1 MGHQAFLA
9 KDRKYYMSET
19 PQSHDEWSRVGEYL
33 DRLAFENDRLE
44 AELKLKKERRLQN
57 IPVAHELIHGLPAE
71 SEQAAPAPVVQTQ
84 AFDEARETAR
94 YESRTA
100 TETAT
105 GMHLSYDAL
114 RKDLS
119 GLMSDLNDF
128 KHTRAGL
135 ESRLG
140 A

>member
-1 MGHQAFLA
+1 
-9 KDRKYYMSET
+9 MSET

-44 AELKLKKERRLQN
+44 AELKLKKERRMM
-57 IPVAHELIHGLPAE
+57 
-71 SEQAAPAPVVQTQ
+71 QAAATEAPAAPVTPAP
-84 AFDEARETAR
+84 AFDEQRETAR

-135 ESRLG
+135 ESRLSI
-140 A
+140 

>member
-1 MGHQAFLA
+1 
-9 KDRKYYMSET
+9 MSEN
-19 PQSHDEWSRVGEYL
+19 PHSHDEWSRVGEYL

-44 AELKLKKERRLQN
+44 AELKIKKERRLMQSA
-57 IPVAHELIHGLPAE
+57 PV
-71 SEQAAPAPVVQTQ
+71 SEPAPAPQ
-84 AFDEARETAR
+84 APVFDEQRETAR
-94 YESRTA
+94 YESQTA
-100 TETAT
+100 TETAN

-114 RKDLS
+114 RNDLS

>member
-1 MGHQAFLA
+1 
-9 KDRKYYMSET
+9 MSET
-19 PQSHDEWSRVGEYL
+19 PHSHDEWSRVGEYL

-44 AELKLKKERRLQN
+44 AELKLKKERRMMQS
-57 IPVAHELIHGLPAE
+57 AATDEA
-71 SEQAAPAPVVQTQ
+71 AAPVSPTP
-84 AFDEARETAR
+84 AFDEQRETAR

-100 TETAT
+100 TETAN

-114 RKDLS
+114 RNDLS

>member
-1 MGHQAFLA
+1 MGESAH
-9 KDRKYYMSET
+9 
-19 PQSHDEWSRVGEYL
+19 SHDEWSRVGEYL

-44 AELKLKKERRLQN
+44 AELKLKKERRLMQS
-57 IPVAHELIHGLPAE
+57 AAATAPA
-71 SEQAAPAPVVQTQ
+71 APVVPAP
-84 AFDEARETAR
+84 AFDESRETAR

-100 TETAT
+100 TETAN

-114 RKDLS
+114 RNDLS
-119 GLMSDLNDF
+119 GLMSDLNEF

>member
-1 MGHQAFLA
+1 
-9 KDRKYYMSET
+9 MSEN

-44 AELKLKKERRLQN
+44 AELKLKKERRQMQAV
-57 IPVAHELIHGLPAE
+57 PTEAPAAP
-71 SEQAAPAPVVQTQ
+71 AAPAP
-84 AFDEARETAR
+84 AFDEQRETAR

-100 TETAT
+100 TETAH
-105 GMHLSYDAL
+105 GPPSYDAL
-114 RKDLS
+114 RNDLS
-119 GLMSDLNDF
+119 GLMSDLNEF

>member
-1 MGHQAFLA
+1 MGESAH
-9 KDRKYYMSET
+9 
-19 PQSHDEWSRVGEYL
+19 SHDEWSRVGEYL

-44 AELKLKKERRLQN
+44 AELKLKKERRLKS
-57 IPVAHELIHGLPAE
+57 ISVAHDLNHGLPAE
-71 SEQAAPAPVVQTQ
+71 AEKVAP
-84 AFDEARETAR
+84 AFDEQRETAR

-100 TETAT
+100 TEAVG

-128 KHTRAGL
+128 KSTRAGL

>member
-1 MGHQAFLA
+1 
-9 KDRKYYMSET
+9 MSEN
-19 PQSHDEWSRVGEYL
+19 PHSHDEWSRVGEYL

-44 AELKLKKERRLQN
+44 AELKLKKERRLKSTSVSHDLN
-57 IPVAHELIHGLPAE
+57 HGIPVEPE
-71 SEQAAPAPVVQTQ
+71 KPVP
-84 AFDEARETAR
+84 AFDEQRETAR

-100 TETAT
+100 TETAH

-114 RKDLS
+114 RNDLS
-119 GLMSDLNDF
+119 GLMSDLNEF

>member
-1 MGHQAFLA
+1 
-9 KDRKYYMSET
+9 MSEN
-19 PQSHDEWSRVGEYL
+19 PHSHDEWSRVGEYL

-44 AELKLKKERRLQN
+44 AELKLKKERRLMQ
-57 IPVAHELIHGLPAE
+57 AAQ
-71 SEQAAPAPVVQTQ
+71 QAAPEPVVAAPV
-84 AFDEARETAR
+84 FDEQRETAR

-100 TETAT
+100 TETAH

-114 RKDLS
+114 RNDLS
-119 GLMSDLNDF
+119 GLMSDLNEF

>member
-1 MGHQAFLA
+1 MVRPFDKLRAGDA
-9 KDRKYYMSET
+9 RKLPEVK
-19 PQSHDEWSRVGEYL
+19 DEWSRVGAYL
-33 DRLAFENDRLE
+33 DKLAFENDRLE
-44 AELKLKKERRLQN
+44 ADLKLKKERRLKS
-57 IPVAHELIHGLPAE
+57 ISVTHDLPVLSVVEGNHGLPVE
-71 SEQAAPAPVVQTQ
+71 SEKAAPA
-84 AFDEARETAR
+84 FDEQRETAR
-94 YESRTA
+94 YESRNA

-119 GLMSDLNDF
+119 GLMSDLNEF